1 MGALSTQT
9 QGLKASST
17 AIFNQKSS
25 SSEKTSASFRLSLF
39 RVPFNSV
46 GEFFTLAPLTVY
58 IT

>member
-17 AIFNQKSS
+17 AIFNQKFS

-39 RVPFNSV
+39 KVPFNSV
-46 GEFFTLAPLTVY
+46 EEFFTIASVTVY
-58 IT
+58 IS